1 MGSLQNFDAS
11 YAGIADALFEQVRSL
26 SRDGPGVTRA
36 SYGDVETRVLAHLA
50 RTAAAEGI
58 TTSYDAAGNLW
69 MTVPGRDPSR
79 PGVIAGSHADSVP
92 RGGNYDGLAGIVAGL
107 VCAIRLRRERAR
119 PERSFTTVAF
129 RGEESAWFGK
139 PYLGSAALLGRL
151 TDQDL
156 ALKHRDTG
164 YPLMFYM
171 REAGA
176 DPRRLIRGEPL
187 VDLRSIAA
195 YLELHIEQGP
205 VLEDAGRPIGIVT
218 GIRGNFRHRAIRC
231 IGTAG
236 HSGAVPKRMRQDA
249 VFAVADLLSRIE
261 EAWDEWLLGGHD
273 LVVTSGVLHTNA
285 DTHAPSIIPGEV
297 WFSLEARS
305 RSQETLEG
313 FRQAIASECD
323 AIGTARGVRF
333 EFDQPIFS
341 APATMDGELV
351 ELLAR
356 ACAAREL
363 GYMRIPSGA
372 GHDAALFANAGIPAA
387 MIFVRNQRGSHNP
400 DEGMLIDDFMLGT
413 GILYE
418 AVNAIQ

>member
-1 MGSLQNFDAS
+1 MGRLQSFDAG
-11 YAGIADALFEQVRSL
+11 YAEIANALFEQVRTL
-26 SRDGPGVTRA
+26 SRDGAGVTRA
-36 SYGDVETRVLAHLA
+36 SYGDAETRVLAHLA
-50 RTAAAEGI
+50 RSAAAEGI
-58 TTSYDAAGNLW
+58 STSYDAAGNLW
-69 MTVPGRDPSR
+69 MTVPGRDPAR
-79 PGVIAGSHADSVP
+79 PGIIAGSHADSVP

-107 VCAIRLRRERAR
+107 VCAIRMRREHAPLGRA
-119 PERSFTTVAF
+119 FTTVAF

-139 PYLGSAALLGRL
+139 PYLGSAALLGKL
-151 TDQDL
+151 TDKDL

-176 DPRRLIRGEPL
+176 DTQRLIRGEPL

-205 VLEDAGRPIGIVT
+205 VLEDADRPIGIVT

-261 EAWDEWLLGGHD
+261 EAWDEWLLNGHD

-297 WFSLEARS
+297 SFSLEARS
-305 RSQETLEG
+305 RSQDTLDG
-313 FRQAIASECD
+313 FHRAVAAECD
-323 AIGTARGVRF
+323 AIGTERTVRF
-333 EFDQPIFS
+333 EFDPPIFS
-341 APATMDGELV
+341 APATMDGALV
-351 ELLAR
+351 ELLAGT
-356 ACAAREL
+356 CAARGL
-363 GYMRIPSGA
+363 AYMRIPSGA
-372 GHDAALFANAGIPAA
+372 GHDAALFANAGVPAA
-387 MIFVRNQRGSHNP
+387 MIFVRNQHGSHNP
-400 DEGMLIDDFMLGT
+400 EEGMLIEDFLLGT
-413 GILYE
+413 DVLYQ
-418 AVNAIQ
+418 ALRAI